1 MTGGLYRIRFHVE
14 GEDPVETGIASVIS
28 TESGS
33 VTREEGDG
41 SADTRVRD
49 VSEQREKGRER
60 RAAGLLGRSKL
71 GAGKEGAGLQ
81 ADFPGRGEGFL
92 FFFFF

>member
-41 SADTRVRD
+41 SADTRARD

-71 GAGKEGAGLQ
+71 GRGKRRRRPSGR
-81 ADFPGRGEGFL
+81 FPRER
-92 FFFFF
+92 